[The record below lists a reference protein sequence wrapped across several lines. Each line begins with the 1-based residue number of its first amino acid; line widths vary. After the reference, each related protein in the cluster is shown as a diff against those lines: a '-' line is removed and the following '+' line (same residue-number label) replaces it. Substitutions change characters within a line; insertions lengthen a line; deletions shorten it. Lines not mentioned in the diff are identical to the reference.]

1 MYKIPSKVAS
11 RIATGI
17 KNIQP
22 VLNSASSRDVNEDDT
37 VTIIVDILSRVLGY
51 DKFLEVTKEFQI
63 RGTYCDLATLI
74 NGKISLLIE
83 VKAIGIEL
91 KKAHVKQAV
100 DYASN
105 EGVDWVILTNGI
117 HWRVYKVHFT
127 KPISQELVYDFS
139 FLELSSKRKKD
150 IELLYPLTKE
160 GVIKSSLKLYHD
172 QRQALSRFYLG
183 ALLLTDKYLTSIQR
197 DLRKLSP
204 GIKIEIDEI
213 EEVLKNE
220 LFKREVIESEDVKT
234 AGRKINRLLVKKP
247 KIQTV
252 NKPVTPEISTSSE
265 DSGM

>member
-1 MYKIPSKVAS
+1 M
-11 RIATGI
+11 
-17 KNIQP
+17 
-22 VLNSASSRDVNEDDT
+22 
-37 VTIIVDILSRVLGY
+37 
-51 DKFLEVTKEFQI
+51 
-63 RGTYCDLATLI
+63 
-74 NGKISLLIE
+74 
-83 VKAIGIEL
+83 
-91 KKAHVKQAV
+91 
-100 DYASN
+100 
-105 EGVDWVILTNGI
+105 
-117 HWRVYKVHFT
+117 
-127 KPISQELVYDFS
+127 
-139 FLELSSKRKKD
+139 
-150 IELLYPLTKE
+150 
-160 GVIKSSLKLYHD
+160 
-172 QRQALSRFYLG
+172 G